1 VENALSVERVH
12 AKNCAINVTQNLKV
26 HNAGGKQ
33 PTLDE
38 RPQDVGMASDQPTVS
53 SRINI

>member
-1 VENALSVERVH
+1 MGHRGPDATSSSGM
-12 AKNCAINVTQNLKV
+12 KV
-26 HNAGGKQ
+26 RNAGGKQ